1 MENKQ
6 VENFL
11 DAADELIGCK
21 FLVAEY
27 KIQKLL
33 QALANADEI
42 VSLIGECLEQFNRD
56 REFAKAFIQDGS
68 GDFVCN
74 MPEEE
79 YKIIALVFCTL
90 IDIENKKID
99 FTDFVKR
106 FFGKDGNA
114 FDEFISRMIIPFR
127 NLIAEAFGYK
137 KIEEENANNNEF
149 SQDEEKINYSNDE
162 EADEEDDEGDLSE
175 DAFLRAQKIAVQI
188 LSELEYSKTD
198 KNANLATIICH
209 SIIKTTSL
217 RDSEI
222 TYSLAYALKTCK
234 LKQVKFLVKEM
245 CDILDV

>member
-11 DAADELIGCK
+11 NAADELIGCK

-42 VSLIGECLEQFNRD
+42 VSLVGECLEQFNRD

-68 GDFVCN
+68 GEFYCN

-114 FDEFISRMIIPFR
+114 FEEFIDKMIKPFR

-137 KIEEENANNNEF
+137 KTEVSDLENNEIPE
-149 SQDEEKINYSNDE
+149 SDYINDE
-162 EADEEDDEGDLSE
+162 EEEDEELSE
-175 DAFLRAQKIAVQI
+175 DAFLRTQKIAVQI
-188 LSELEYSKTD
+188 LSELEYAKTD
-198 KNANLATIICH
+198 KNASLAKIICH

-217 RDSEI
+217 RDSEV
-222 TYSLAYALKTCK
+222 TYSLAFALKMCK
-234 LKQVKFLVKEM
+234 LKQAKFLVKEM